1 MNLSVGITNFIKKFT
16 AIALSLLLGQP
27 TFAQSTEN
35 QQIVF
40 EGSLTDASGNS
51 INLSTATLTFYVSAN
66 GCYLYNEWSTT
77 AGDSQGNISHRI
89 GNGTITANSPNAF
102 SQNLFFGNI
111 NGKSIATDSPCSVTA
126 ADTRLVQVYYPAESI
141 TATIKLG
148 TVPYAQNATM
158 LSGKSVTDFVQVS
171 ADTNT
176 VFLGGAAGQYLTKSA
191 SGLTWSTNTL
201 TSAQISSALGYTP
214 ASTTVTLTA
223 SSITTA
229 LGYTPAN
236 SATLSNYALRSN
248 NLSDLTSATAARSNL
263 GLGTLSTKNSINLSS
278 VDVTGTLSVAH
289 LPSFSGDVSTAAGSS
304 TMTIQSFR
312 GVPLAATAPVS
323 GQVLLYNGSTWA
335 PATISANI
343 GTVTSVSSSNS
354 DIVVTNTT
362 TTPTLTLNVG
372 TGPNQIV
379 RLDSSSKL
387 PAVDAS
393 NLQNINASMITS
405 GTLATQRLPALSGD
419 LSSVAGS
426 GSVTVVRLRG
436 ISVASATPAAGQ
448 VLTYN
453 GTNWTPANSPTGS
466 VTNVSAGT
474 GLLGGSIT
482 SSGTLS
488 VNFGA
493 SAGTVAA
500 GNDARIVGALQ
511 GVNNLSEITSATMA
525 RNNLGLGNLA
535 TKSIVTLN
543 SADVTGVLPMA
554 NGGSK
559 WNLGAG
565 GIYTVSNTTIGSS
578 TTFSNT
584 ALYVAA
590 PISASST
597 VTASINNP
605 NANGYGLKINTEN
618 ASSSYYG
625 LRVSSFDSTN
635 FIVLN
640 NGNTGVGVPNPTA
653 RLHIAGGSTALPGLK
668 LTSGALL
675 ASPAPGA
682 IEFDGSNLYITDN
695 TNTRRTLAT
704 GAVSNSLDNISTINS
719 TSNITLSTPNS
730 VVVSSTLAS
739 TNYQNGALIVK
750 GGIGVNGNG
759 NFSGALNATGN
770 ISTSGSITTPNNMF
784 AGAVTTPFLYGSI
797 ASGGSLAIDSTS
809 HGTKGN
815 VIIAGNGGNV
825 GIGVTNPSYRL
836 HIRSPATDTYTQ
848 IITPSAQVS
857 MIGFGED
864 SFNNLFQIMY
874 DAAGVARIQLR
885 SGGTS
890 YINNN
895 FAIGGS
901 AEIPGYKLSVYGPS
915 IFADN
920 LTVSKTLM
928 LGGATTTTAGMQ
940 FTTTNILSTPVA
952 GAVEYDGLSL
962 YYTNSSPQRRRIAA
976 GPSGI
981 IDNVTKV
988 SYNSGNLTLEGNTA
1002 SVTPAVTINNLGAG
1016 TIALQVNDSATVSG
1030 SIKLSGDGADSN
1042 VTCSTADEGKQRY
1055 NNTLNTME
1063 FCDGTYWQGVAGV
1076 THCTTAAGGTSFTL
1090 VGKAGTGQ
1098 AYCIS
1103 TNNEPA
1109 TSYFAAASNCLNK
1122 ATSRGSRPSLCTET
1136 QYQGACKQYTVYGAL
1151 AETKLPGF
1159 KSTAFWAPVPFTN
1172 PNYMLMS
1179 FNTATTN
1186 VCDIANQGVGQ
1197 DDRTS
1202 SYSYR
1207 CCYQ

>member
-1 MNLSVGITNFIKKFT
+1 MTNFTKKFT
-16 AIALSLLLGQP
+16 AIALSLLLCQP
-27 TFAQSTEN
+27 TFAQSSEN
-35 QQIVF
+35 QQMAF
-40 EGSLTDASGNS
+40 EGNLTDTSGNP
-51 INLSTATLTFYVSAN
+51 INLSNVALTFYVSAN
-66 GCYLYNEWSTT
+66 GCYLYNEWSAA
-77 AGDSQGNISHRI
+77 AGDNQGNISHRI
-89 GNGTITANSPNAF
+89 GNGTLAAGSPNSF
-102 SQNLFFGNI
+102 SQNLFFGNVS
-111 NGKSIATDSPCSVTA
+111 GKSIATDSPCSVTA
-126 ADTRLVQVYYPAESI
+126 ADTRLVQVFYPTESI

-176 VFLGGAAGQYLTKSA
+176 IFYGGAAGQYLTKSA

-214 ASTTVTLTA
+214 V
-223 SSITTA
+223 
-229 LGYTPAN
+229 N
-236 SATLSNYALRSN
+236 SATL
-248 NLSDLTSATAARSNL
+248 
-263 GLGTLSTKNSINLSS
+263 GTLATKNSVSLSS
-278 VDVTGTLSVAH
+278 VDVTGTLSVTH

-323 GQVLLYNGSTWA
+323 GQVLLYNGSTWS
-335 PATISANI
+335 PTTIPANI
-343 GTVTSVSSSNS
+343 GT
-354 DIVVTNTT
+354 
-362 TTPTLTLNVG
+362 
-372 TGPNQIV
+372 
-379 RLDSSSKL
+379 
-387 PAVDAS
+387 
-393 NLQNINASMITS
+393 
-405 GTLATQRLPALSGD
+405 
-419 LSSVAGS
+419 
-426 GSVTVVRLRG
+426 
-436 ISVASATPAAGQ
+436 
-448 VLTYN
+448 
-453 GTNWTPANSPTGS
+453 

-500 GNDARIVGALQ
+500 GNDSRIVGALQ

-543 SADVTGVLPMA
+543 SADVTGILPMA

-559 WNLGAG
+559 WSLGAG

-597 VTASINNP
+597 VAASINNP

-618 ASSSYYG
+618 ANGSYYG
-625 LRVSSFDSTN
+625 LRVSAFDSTS

-640 NGNTGVGVPNPTA
+640 NGNVGAGVPTPTA
-653 RLHIAGGSTALPGLK
+653 RLHIGAGGTSLPGLK

-675 ASPAPGA
+675 GSPAPGA
-682 IEFDGSNLYITDN
+682 VEFDGSNLYITDN

-704 GAVSNSLDNISTINS
+704 GSVTNSLDNIATINS

-750 GGIGVNGNG
+750 GGVGVNGNG
-759 NFSGALNATGN
+759 NFSGNLNAAGSVN
-770 ISTSGSITTPNNMF
+770 VSGSITTNNNVF

-836 HIRSPATDTYTQ
+836 HVRSPSIDTYAQ

-874 DAAGVARIQLR
+874 DAAGVARVQFR
-885 SGGTS
+885 SNGTN

-895 FAIGGS
+895 FVVGS
-901 AEIPGYKLSVYGPS
+901 AAEIPGYKLSVYGPS
-915 IFADN
+915 IFTDN
-920 LTVSKTLM
+920 LTASKTL
-928 LGGATTTTAGMQ
+928 LLNGATTTTPGMQ
-940 FTTTNILSTPVA
+940 FANTNILTTPVA
-952 GAVEYDGLSL
+952 GSVEYDGVSL
-962 YYTNSSPQRRRIAA
+962 FYTNSSAQRRRIAGGVNA
-976 GPSGI
+976 NT
-981 IDNVTKV
+981 IDNVSKMTFA
-988 SYNSGNLTLEGNTA
+988 GNLTLEGNTA
-1002 SVTPAVTINNLGAG
+1002 SVTPSVTINNLGAG
-1016 TIALQVNDSATVSG
+1016 TVALQVNDSATVSG
-1030 SIKLSGDGADSN
+1030 SIKLSGDGSDSN
-1042 VTCSTADEGKQRY
+1042 VTCTTADEGKQRY

-1063 FCDGTYWQGVAGV
+1063 FCDGTYWQGIAGV
-1076 THCTTAAGGTSFTL
+1076 THCTTASGGTSFTL

-1109 TSYFAAASNCLNK
+1109 TSYLAAATNCLNK
-1122 ATSRGSRPSLCTET
+1122 ATSRGSRPSICTET
-1136 QYQGACKQYTVYGAL
+1136 QYQGACKQYTVFGAS

-1159 KSTAFWAPVPFTN
+1159 RSTAFWAPVPFTN

-1179 FNTATTN
+1179 FNTTTTN
-1186 VCDIANQGVGQ
+1186 VCDITNQGVGQ
-1197 DDRTS
+1197 DDRS
-1202 SYSYR
+1202 FNYSYR

>member
-16 AIALSLLLGQP
+16 AIALSLLLCQP

-35 QQIVF
+35 QQMVF

-51 INLSTATLTFYVSAN
+51 INLSTVALTFYISAN
-66 GCYLYNEWSTT
+66 GCYLFSEWSAV
-77 AGDSQGNISHRI
+77 AGDSQGNISHRF
-89 GNGTITANSPNAF
+89 GNGNFSASSPNTF
-102 SQNLFFGNI
+102 SQNLFFGNV
-111 NGKSIATDSPCSVTA
+111 NGKNIATDSPCSVTA
-126 ADTRLVQVYYPAESI
+126 SDTRLAQVFYPVESI

-171 ADTNT
+171 TDTNT
-176 VFLGGAAGQYLTKSA
+176 LFSGGAAGQYLTKSA

-223 SSITTA
+223 SSITNA

-263 GLGTLSTKNSINLSS
+263 GLGTLATKNNINLSS
-278 VDVTGTLSVAH
+278 VDVTGPLATAH

-323 GQVLLYNGSTWA
+323 GQVLLYNGSAWSPT
-335 PATISANI
+335 TIPANI

-387 PAVDAS
+387 PVVDAS

-419 LSSVAGS
+419 LSSATGS

-436 ISVASATPAAGQ
+436 ITVASATPTAGQ

-453 GTNWTPANSPTGS
+453 GANWTPTNSPTGS

-500 GNDARIVGALQ
+500 GNDSRIVGALQ

-559 WNLGAG
+559 WSLGAG

-597 VTASINNP
+597 VAASINNP

-618 ASSSYYG
+618 ANGSYYG
-625 LRVSSFDSTN
+625 LRVSAFDSTN

-640 NGNTGVGVPNPTA
+640 NGNVGVGVANPTA
-653 RLHIAGGSTALPGLK
+653 RFHIAGGSSALPGLK

-682 IEFDGSNLYITDN
+682 VEFDGSNLYITDN

-704 GAVSNSLDNISTINS
+704 GSVTNSLDNISTINS

-759 NFSGALNATGN
+759 NFSGGVNATGN
-770 ISTSGSITTPNNMF
+770 ISTSGSITTPNNIF
-784 AGAVTTPFLYGSI
+784 AGAVTTPYLYGST
-797 ASGGSLAIDSTS
+797 ASGGTLAIDSTS
-809 HGTKGN
+809 DAGKGKI
-815 VIIAGNGGNV
+815 IIAGNGGNV
-825 GIGVTNPSYRL
+825 GIGTVNPSYRF
-836 HIRSPATDTYTQ
+836 HVRSQGPNTYNSV
-848 IITPSAQVS
+848 ISAS
-857 MIGFGED
+857 SGTAMLGNGED
-864 SFNNLFQIMY
+864 DYNQLYQIAY
-874 DAAGVARIQLR
+874 NASGLP
-885 SGGTS
+885 SWFFTTGGTS
-890 YINNN
+890 YFINNVSLGN
-895 FAIGGS
+895 PI
-901 AEIPGYKLSVYGPS
+901 EIPNNKLSVHGNAH
-915 IFADN
+915 ITGTA
-920 LTVSKTLM
+920 TVSKTLM
-928 LGGATTTTAGMQ
+928 LNGSNTSPALQFLTTAITG
-940 FTTTNILSTPVA
+940 T
-952 GAVEYDGLSL
+952 AVSNTIEYDGTSL
-962 YYTNSSPQRRRIAA
+962 FYTNSSAQRRRLA
-976 GPSGI
+976 GGVLANT
-981 IDNVTKV
+981 IDNVSKMTFG
-988 SYNSGNLTLEGNTA
+988 GNLTLEGNTA

-1030 SIKLSGDGADSN
+1030 SIKLSGDGADTA
-1042 VTCSTADEGKQRY
+1042 VTCAAADEGKQRY
-1055 NNTLNTME
+1055 NVTLKAME

-1136 QYQGACKQYTVYGAL
+1136 QYQGACKQYTVFAAA

-1159 KSTAFWAPVPFTN
+1159 KSTAFWTPVPFTN

-1179 FNTATTN
+1179 FNTATAN